1 MESAMKVMG
10 VEEVEKY
17 FLRLQNTIAQY
28 IATCLILEL
37 CMEADWWTVTR
48 VTYQ

>member
-1 MESAMKVMG
+1 MKVMG

-37 CMEADWWTVTR
+37 CMDADWWMVTR
-48 VTYQ
+48 VTNQ